1 MKKDEVQNRIK
12 TIISKGYKPEIYA
25 VLKSNEVY
33 TLKRL
38 LAVDALVEQIKDSVD
53 KLLTEQI
60 FAEDFDMDDS
70 SRIEENKKI
79 FYEIGQDENY
89 KPFSF
94 LNNMVSEDY
103 KETDQ
108 PFLKGFIIKV
118 NLNTDHF
125 WIYQHKYP
133 VTLINKKTSI
143 YALLN
148 GQNRYE
154 PLTVDVVRFDNK
166 MDLLIIGNSII
177 TKKINLLQSDF
188 GFDKYIRTEAD
199 KELNKINT
207 FGILST
213 TDTLRNMLSGSK
225 LTTAKKLLNIKNSKA
240 MSLSK
245 EELYTSIKKHSYY
258 KDKFQ
263 FNEDNHTL
271 VINSQKDANLFLKMI
286 NDDFL
291 HSELTGADYE
301 TNSKHAL

>member
-1 MKKDEVQNRIK
+1 MKKDEIQNRIK
-12 TIISKGYKPEIYA
+12 TITSKGYKPEIYA
-25 VLKSNEVY
+25 VIKSDGIY

-53 KLLTEQI
+53 KLITEQI
-60 FAEDFDMDDS
+60 FSEDFDIDDY

-79 FYEIGQDENY
+79 FYEIDQDENY
-89 KPFSF
+89 APFSS
-94 LNNMVSEDY
+94 LNGVDFEDY

-118 NLNTDHF
+118 NLNTDQF

-154 PLTVDVVRFDNK
+154 PLTVDVIRFDNK
-166 MDLLIIGNSII
+166 MDFFIIDNNIF

-199 KELNKINT
+199 KELNRINGL
-207 FGILST
+207 GILSSS
-213 TDTLRNMLSGSK
+213 DTLRNMITGSK
-225 LTTAKKLLNIKNSKA
+225 LTTAKKMLNIKNSKA

-245 EELYTSIKKHSYY
+245 EELYVSIKNHSYY
-258 KDKFQ
+258 RDKFQ
-263 FNEDNHTL
+263 FNEEDHTL
-271 VINSQKDANLFLKMI
+271 IINSQKDANLFLKMI

-291 HSELTGADYE
+291 HSELTGTDYE

>member
-1 MKKDEVQNRIK
+1 MVK
-12 TIISKGYKPEIYA
+12 TFYPIQTSFSILGYFSQSTTFDYNSEIYA
-25 VLKSNEVY
+25 VIKSDGIY

-53 KLLTEQI
+53 KLITEQI
-60 FAEDFDMDDS
+60 FSEDFDIDDY

-79 FYEIGQDENY
+79 FYEIDQDENY
-89 KPFSF
+89 APFSS
-94 LNNMVSEDY
+94 LNGVDFEDY

-118 NLNTDHF
+118 NLNTDQF

-154 PLTVDVVRFDNK
+154 PLTVDVIRFDNK
-166 MDLLIIGNSII
+166 MDFFIIDNNIF

-199 KELNKINT
+199 KELNRINGL
-207 FGILST
+207 GILSSS
-213 TDTLRNMLSGSK
+213 DTLRNMITGSK
-225 LTTAKKLLNIKNSKA
+225 LTTAKKMLNIKNSKA

-245 EELYTSIKKHSYY
+245 TCYKKST
-258 KDKFQ
+258 D
-263 FNEDNHTL
+263 
-271 VINSQKDANLFLKMI
+271 
-286 NDDFL
+286 
-291 HSELTGADYE
+291 
-301 TNSKHAL
+301 

>member
-1 MKKDEVQNRIK
+1 MKKDEIKKRIK

-25 VLKSNEVY
+25 VLKSDDAY

-38 LAVDALVEQIKDSVD
+38 LAVESLIEQIKDSVD

-60 FAEDFDMDDS
+60 FSEEFDVDDS
-70 SRIEENKKI
+70 SKIEENRKI
-79 FYEIGQDENY
+79 FYEIDQDENY

-94 LNNMVSEDY
+94 LNNIVSEDY

-108 PFLKGFIIKV
+108 PLLKGFIIKI

-166 MDLLIIGNSII
+166 MDLLIIDNCVF

-188 GFDKYIRTEAD
+188 GFDKYIRIEAD
-199 KELNKINT
+199 KELNRINNI
-207 FGILST
+207 GILST
-213 TDTLRNMLSGSK
+213 TDTLKNMLSGSK

-263 FNEDNHTL
+263 FNEGNHTL
-271 VINSQKDANLFLKMI
+271 IINSQKDANL
-286 NDDFL
+286 L

>member
-1 MKKDEVQNRIK
+1 MKKDEIQNRIK
-12 TIISKGYKPEIYA
+12 TITSKGYKPEIYA
-25 VLKSNEVY
+25 VIKSDGIY

-53 KLLTEQI
+53 KLITEQI
-60 FAEDFDMDDS
+60 FSEDFDIDDY

-79 FYEIGQDENY
+79 FYEIDQDENY
-89 KPFSF
+89 APFSF
-94 LNNMVSEDY
+94 LNGVDFEDY

-118 NLNTDHF
+118 NLNTDQF

-154 PLTVDVVRFDNK
+154 PLTVDVIRFDNK
-166 MDLLIIGNSII
+166 MDFFIIDNNIF

-199 KELNKINT
+199 KELNRINGL
-207 FGILST
+207 GILST
-213 TDTLRNMLSGSK
+213 SDTLRNMITGSK
-225 LTTAKKLLNIKNSKA
+225 LTTAKKMLNIKNSKA

-245 EELYTSIKKHSYY
+245 EELYVSIKNHSYY

-263 FNEDNHTL
+263 FNEGNHTL
-271 VINSQKDANLFLKMI
+271 IINSQKDANLFLKMI